1 MDEEIIVRVESPSGT
16 RVWLVRFDKYSRPCA
31 VEPTDVDVSDAITIH
46 MSHAVPAASE
56 VLAAVRRYFGF
67 SYRLSA

>member
-1 MDEEIIVRVESPSGT
+1 MNGEIFVRVQSTSEV
-16 RVWLVRFDKYSRPCA
+16 RVWLVHFDKYSRPCA
-31 VEPTDVDVSDAITIH
+31 VEPTDVDVTDAITIQ
-46 MSHAVPAASE
+46 MSRAVPAASE